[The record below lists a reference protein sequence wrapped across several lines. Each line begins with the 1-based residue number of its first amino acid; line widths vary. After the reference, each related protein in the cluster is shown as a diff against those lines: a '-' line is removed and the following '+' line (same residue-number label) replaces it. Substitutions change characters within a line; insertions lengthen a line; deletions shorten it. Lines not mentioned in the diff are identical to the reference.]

1 MLLPAALII
10 HTRIIDITAIAIP
23 VLRHRIILNFHAESD
38 RIDADE
44 ILKQLVAQVPRP
56 TEG

>member
-1 MLLPAALII
+1 
-10 HTRIIDITAIAIP
+10 

-38 RIDADE
+38 RIDPDE

-56 TEG
+56 REG